1 MTPSRHQKARDIA
14 PGRFGIWLE
23 RAIVAALFLFAFAA
37 PISIAGAQIAWG
49 LGILFWLLRLA
60 VWPRPTLYR
69 TPVDYAL
76 FGFFVLS
83 GISSVVSYEPLT
95 SIPKLRAAT
104 LFTIVYLFAESV
116 RSIRVLRALVVVL
129 IAAAVVS
136 ALFTFAQAAIGRGI
150 KVQDLRPDSPL
161 KAARFAPERLKN
173 EPTPILSGDTIEE
186 VDGYRISSPEE
197 VVAALDRPATDKPA
211 QIKIYRVEWN
221 PTVQLPRGGLLPGAT
236 AEERLGIWSW
246 TRGRDRRATGFFSH
260 WTTYGESLQ
269 LLASLVLG
277 LLVALPRKRN
287 KWGLVLT
294 LVLAVLCAALLLTI
308 VRASWLSFLISATL
322 IALLGLRWRALLVV
336 GLCAVPLVFAGLF
349 LLQQRRNV
357 GFFDP
362 KDDSITWRQT
372 VQREGVRLLF
382 SSPRHLL
389 FGVGIDSVKAHWREW
404 NLFDQGR
411 RPKGHMHSDYLQ
423 IALERGIPTLI
434 VWLVLMALYAQMLWR
449 LQRRLSKESWI
460 ERGLAL
466 GALGGLLGFM
476 TSGIVHYN
484 WGDSEVVMI
493 FYMTMGLS
501 LALHRETEFAALP
514 PDVRKASGLPGKVQ

>member
-1 MTPSRHQKARDIA
+1 MSSKTKSTREIA
-14 PGRFGIWLE
+14 PGPLGVWLE
-23 RAIVAALFLFAFAA
+23 RGIVAALFLFAFAA

-49 LGILFWLLRLA
+49 LGILFWLLRLV
-60 VWPRPTLYR
+60 VWPRPEIYR

-76 FGFFVLS
+76 LGFFVLS

-116 RSIRVLRALVVVL
+116 RSIRVVRTLVLVL
-129 IAAAVVS
+129 IAGAVVS
-136 ALFTFAQAAIGRGI
+136 ALFTFGQAAIGRGI
-150 KVQDLRPDSPL
+150 RVQDLRPDSPL
-161 KAARFAPERLKN
+161 KAARFAPERFKN
-173 EPTPILSGDTIEE
+173 EPTPIQSGDTIEE
-186 VDGYRISSPEE
+186 IDGHRVSSPEQL
-197 VVAALDRPATDKPA
+197 VAALDRLATDKPA
-211 QIKIYRVEWN
+211 QIKVYRVEWN
-221 PTVQLPRGGLLPGAT
+221 PTLQLPRGGLLPGAT
-236 AEERLGIWSW
+236 PEERLGIGSW

-260 WTTYGESLQ
+260 WTTYGEALQ

-294 LVLAVLCAALLLTI
+294 LVLAILCAALLLTI

-336 GLCAVPLVFAGLF
+336 GLCALPLVFAGLF

-362 KDDSITWRQT
+362 KDDSIKWRQT

-382 SSPRHLL
+382 SSPRHIL

-423 IALERGIPTLI
+423 IGLERGLPTLI
-434 VWLVLMALYAQMLWR
+434 TWLVLMALYARMLWR
-449 LQRRLSKESWI
+449 LQRRLSKDSWI

-493 FYMTMGLS
+493 FYMIMGTS
-501 LALHRETEFAALP
+501 LALDRQ
-514 PDVRKASGLPGKVQ
+514 VQTKTDN